1 MSRPSEEIGDF
12 RTADFSQGD
21 ASRGAY
27 AQFHDLVYRPGQD
40 QGSSGCCAGP
50 NGGAGPSPE
59 IASLYRELKEQGQVD
74 PETMSALRLL
84 DDRLS
89 QNQMGGNIPLD
100 ANGSPIAYTY
110 ADAGS
115 LAANDQG
122 AQAMPADATQLQ
134 PTDASQIQPTDS
146 SQIQSQSQ
154 LQNIQTLWAAA
165 HGMDANDPQSYQ
177 AVQPGAD
184 GQTLAVGP
192 YQLDANIM
200 GQWFAQ
206 ATDQNGQ
213 ISKDAINQLVSA
225 GRISQQSADAVTSP
239 EFMTFMNS
247 LASGQQPTP
256 DQIAQFLP
264 PDLQNAIAS
273 DMVAVM
279 QSKLSETGQQVSP
292 GTLIAS
298 LDSRTPLG
306 QADLQNP
313 NIAQFVQSIDAAA
326 SGAAT
331 SDQQLVQPQ
340 ITSTDGYST
349 SQTDS
354 TTVAPEP
361 VTDGSQVD
369 SGPITIAS
377 DPTTTADQSGG

>member
-1 MSRPSEEIGDF
+1 MSRHSEEIGDF
-12 RTADFSQGD
+12 RTADFSQDD
-21 ASRGAY
+21 ANHGAY
-27 AQFHDLVYRPGQD
+27 TQFHDLVYRPGQD
-40 QGSSGCCAGP
+40 QGSSGFWQGP

-59 IASLYRELKEQGQVD
+59 IALLYRELKEQGQVD
-74 PETMSALRLL
+74 PETMAALRFL

-100 ANGSPIAYTY
+100 ANGRPIAYAF
-110 ADAGS
+110 ADAG
-115 LAANDQG
+115 AQAINDQG

-134 PTDASQIQPTDS
+134 PADATQLQPTDT
-146 SQIQSQSQ
+146 SQSQ
-154 LQNIQTLWAAA
+154 LQSVQALWAAA

-177 AVQPGAD
+177 AIQPGAD

-225 GRISQQSADAVTSP
+225 GRISQQTADAVTSP

-247 LASGQQPTP
+247 LASGQQPAP
-256 DQIAQFLP
+256 EQVAQFLA

-273 DMVAVM
+273 DMVAAM
-279 QSKLSETGQQVSP
+279 QSKLSETGQQASP

-298 LDSRTPLG
+298 LDSRTPLT

-326 SGAAT
+326 GGTAS
-331 SDQQLVQPQ
+331 SDQQLIQPQ
-340 ITSTDGYST
+340 ITTTDGYST
-349 SQTDS
+349 IQTDN
-354 TTVAPEP
+354 TTVSQEP
-361 VTDGSQVD
+361 ATDPSQID
-369 SGPITIAS
+369 NGPITIAS
-377 DPTTTADQSGG
+377 DPTVTVDQSGG